1 MVMGK
6 TDVRFQRIVRDKK
19 AANCKPARMSIQMAI
34 RVEKG
39 ISARTGCRR
48 IKMEPN
54 MLYR

>member
-1 MVMGK
+1 MVTGK

-34 RVEKG
+34 RVEKE

-48 IKMEPN
+48 IKMEPT